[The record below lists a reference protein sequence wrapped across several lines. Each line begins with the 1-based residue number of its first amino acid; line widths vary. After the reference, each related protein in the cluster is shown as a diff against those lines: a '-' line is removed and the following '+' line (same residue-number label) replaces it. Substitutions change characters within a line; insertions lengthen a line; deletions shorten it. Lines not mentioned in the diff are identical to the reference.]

1 MKKIIKKVIAS
12 ICAMSLVVGSLSA
25 LGTVTDVEAST
36 GATPT
41 AIQLAGYKNITTSSF
56 YQGNE
61 QMPDSVRV
69 DGGAGA
75 TDTVAVYSTVKD
87 MQGNVIANHHKTLL
101 SMKVHFENDVSQWC
115 TRLEVAGTSD
125 NTGFRLY
132 PEKDMNKLRVEGIG
146 GIQSDTS
153 VFRIASD
160 KLTSFA
166 EEFILQMSFEYGDF
180 DGDLDSNDVKVGVYI
195 NGSLGTTNHE
205 VGNAAVVNH
214 HAVFYDCDLTKLG
227 TYMKLY
233 TEKDASACDLSV
245 SSVVPK
251 NINLTEVT
259 WSDFV
264 LAGTDVT
271 AEDKVFTPDNTPS
284 DHSASTYVLNKTG
297 IEKFENTSV
306 ELEVKFNTDGGA
318 DKMYFGGSSTW
329 YGVMLYPTGS
339 GNLALVNN
347 TSLSPDFGLT
357 EEALYFEPTVAKL
370 TDKTFLNHEFVMK
383 ITTEYGDYDGD
394 GASDDVQLG
403 FYFDGNLYNNQYC
416 YVNNYKSSDLTGN
429 YIAIN
434 AGNGVTVKSVVD
446 ATSVVTANVAGVYKE
461 SASGQVK
468 LALETEGST
477 ALPTSASYSN
487 ISVNVSDG
495 TTATDYRV
503 NGTLTDGILSLDL
516 TDKIVADATNVIT
529 VQAGTYAGMNVNAKV
544 YLKLEEDFVCYQDK
558 TSGVVYEKLGSTKL
572 EEGQNFNGGTP
583 AEGDLYLVGT
593 DLTGK
598 LQGFVSGQPNAG
610 GEWWTIFLVPLNE
623 ESGVFRQSADGDSVR
638 LTTDE
643 CEVKYPTEGNMQ
655 YYVNVKGNNADGDI
669 FTIKGQFQVVNT
681 GDSYK
686 NYLDVIEI
694 EESKYQYTNGQWSS
708 YVEPTGP
715 WTAEA
720 EVAGVYKESSAGT
733 VKVALSALGDTTLP
747 VAGTCTDIQV
757 TISDGSTE
765 QNYNAVEGTIGN
777 GILTLNLA
785 DKIIADATN
794 EITIKAGTYHGTTV
808 DSELVLAITSDFVCY
823 QDKSSGVVYQKLGST
838 TLEIGQNFNG
848 GAPQDGDLYLVGT
861 DLTGEL
867 QGFTEGYTSAGGEWW
882 TIYLTPL
889 NEESG
894 VFRQS
899 EGGESV
905 RMTTEDYYVKYPTEG
920 NIQYYIFV
928 GDHKAD
934 GDVFTIKGQFQVVK
948 DGNYYK
954 DYQNVIDFE
963 EVQYEYNQGLWRKY
977 TPPVELE
984 QPDESFKKITFSHF
998 NIKDNTYVN
1007 SGKDEFQAEG
1017 SAKLSLNKTLLCGK
1031 IRLEDGHNYDIRY
1044 GGKDSIWYG
1053 LFIDVTQY
1061 GSWHAY
1067 WIDSNGA
1074 LQGPLVSMDSDIAGT
1089 ALFGSTLDFMLSTE
1103 IIDADGDGKENDIQ
1117 FGFWFEDVL
1126 YNNEY
1131 IVVKDKADELGSK
1144 LGIMAKGE
1152 GTTVTINSIADLVEP
1167 VDPETI
1173 VTLNEN
1179 FKKITFSHFGI
1190 EDDTYKYTGSGFS
1203 AMGKYRDSLDKTVFS
1218 GDVFIPEG
1226 SKFTLRYGG
1235 NEHAWY
1241 GLTFNIEERGVLHLA
1256 WIDDDGVKY
1265 LVTDI
1270 SSSKAQTQLFNKW
1283 LNIKVSSEI
1292 IDADKDGKKDDIRF
1306 GIWFNDIPYKE
1317 EYVIVYDKA
1326 ANLGSY
1332 FGVVCDTEG
1341 TYLKIRSIAELVE
1354 PFNYEA
1360 YGLTKDWEKTLLNTG
1375 LTSDIPIGGSRESG
1389 PYSGDFSNIGKV
1401 LAMVTLGAAGIVFC
1415 IFERKRK
1422 KGSLSNI

>member
-1 MKKIIKKVIAS
+1 MNMKKIIKKLIAS
-12 ICAMSLVVGSLSA
+12 ICTATLIVGSLSTLGAASDANSSSESSA
-25 LGTVTDVEAST
+25 LST
-36 GATPT
+36 IA
-41 AIQLAGYKNITTSSF
+41 YKHVTTSSF
-56 YQGNE
+56 YQGDE
-61 QMPDSVRV
+61 QMPDYVQV
-69 DGGAGA
+69 DGGEGA
-75 TDTVAVYSTVKD
+75 EAADTVATYATVKD
-87 MQGNVIANHHKTLL
+87 MQGNVISNHHKTLL
-101 SMKVHFENDVSQWC
+101 SLKVQFENDTSSYR
-115 TRLEVAGTSD
+115 TRLEVAGAVD
-125 NTGFRLY
+125 DTGFRMY
-132 PEKDMNKLRVEGIG
+132 PEVGKLRLEGIG
-146 GIQSDTS
+146 GIQSDAS
-153 VFRIASD
+153 VFRIATD
-160 KLTSFA
+160 PLTSFA

-180 DGDLDSNDVKVGVYI
+180 DGDSESNDVKVGVYI
-195 NGSLGTTNHE
+195 NGALGTTNYE
-205 VGNAAVVNH
+205 TGNAAVADNH
-214 HAVFYDCDLTKLG
+214 AIFYDCDLTKLG

-233 TEKDASACDLSV
+233 TESDASACDLSV
-245 SSVVPK
+245 AAYVPEST
-251 NINLTEVT
+251 NLTEVT
-259 WSDFV
+259 WSDFN
-264 LAGTDVT
+264 LILNGTETPAVDKEFTSTDT
-271 AEDKVFTPDNTPS
+271 A
-284 DHSASTYVLNKTG
+284 DHVASTYILNREG
-297 IEKFENTSV
+297 VEKFENTSV

-318 DKMYFGGSSTW
+318 DKMYFGGSGTW

-394 GASDDVQLG
+394 GASDDAQLG

-429 YIAIN
+429 YIAID

-446 ATSVVTANVAGVYKE
+446 TARVATADVTGVYKG
-461 SASGQVK
+461 SSNGQVK
-468 LALETEGST
+468 LALDAVGSV
-477 ALPTSASYSN
+477 ALPTSATYSN

-503 NGTLTDGILSLDL
+503 DGTLTDGILSLDL

-529 VQAGTYAGMNVNAKV
+529 VQAGTYTGMNANAKA

-558 TSGVVYEKLGSTKL
+558 
-572 EEGQNFNGGTP
+572 
-583 AEGDLYLVGT
+583 
-593 DLTGK
+593 
-598 LQGFVSGQPNAG
+598 
-610 GEWWTIFLVPLNE
+610 
-623 ESGVFRQSADGDSVR
+623 
-638 LTTDE
+638 
-643 CEVKYPTEGNMQ
+643 
-655 YYVNVKGNNADGDI
+655 
-669 FTIKGQFQVVNT
+669 
-681 GDSYK
+681 
-686 NYLDVIEI
+686 
-694 EESKYQYTNGQWSS
+694 
-708 YVEPTGP
+708 
-715 WTAEA
+715 
-720 EVAGVYKESSAGT
+720 
-733 VKVALSALGDTTLP
+733 
-747 VAGTCTDIQV
+747 
-757 TISDGSTE
+757 
-765 QNYNAVEGTIGN
+765 
-777 GILTLNLA
+777 
-785 DKIIADATN
+785 
-794 EITIKAGTYHGTTV
+794 
-808 DSELVLAITSDFVCY
+808 
-823 QDKSSGVVYQKLGST
+823 SSGSVYQKLGST
-838 TLEIGQNFNG
+838 TLEVGQNFNG
-848 GAPQDGDLYLVGT
+848 GTPADGDLYLVGT